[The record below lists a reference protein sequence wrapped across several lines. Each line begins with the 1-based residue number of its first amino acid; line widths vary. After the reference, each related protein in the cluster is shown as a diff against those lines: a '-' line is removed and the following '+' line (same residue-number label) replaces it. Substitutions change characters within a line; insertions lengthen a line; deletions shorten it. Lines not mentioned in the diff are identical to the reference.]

1 MTHSAENAAD
11 TALYEEPGSGPAPLL
26 WGPGF
31 AVVGFLLDLS
41 TAARPHVVAWV
52 VVGVV
57 LFLCSALWV
66 YARRRFM
73 SVRVTGSELVQG
85 SERLGVEHIA
95 EVRDPDAPLGT
106 RVLGGGFTVPRKREQ
121 VALRLDDGSR
131 VLAWARD
138 PDPLRSALR
147 QATGK

>member
-1 MTHSAENAAD
+1 MRHSAESAA
-11 TALYEEPGSGPAPLL
+11 AAAGYEEPGSGPAPLL

-31 AVVGFLLDLS
+31 AVVGFLLDLA
-41 TAARPHVVAWV
+41 TAARPHVVAWI

-57 LFLCSALWV
+57 LLLCGAVWV

-85 SERLGVEHIA
+85 DERLHLERIA
-95 EVRDPDAPLGT
+95 EVRDDAAPVAG

-121 VALRLDDGSR
+121 VALRLDDGST

-138 PDPLRSALR
+138 PDRLRSALR
-147 QATGK
+147 QAIGK

>member
-1 MTHSAENAAD
+1 MTPSAENAAD
-11 TALYEEPGSGPAPLL
+11 TVRYEEPGSGPSPLL

-31 AVVGFLLDLS
+31 AVVGFLLDLY
-41 TAARPHVVAWV
+41 TAARPHVVAWIV
-52 VVGVV
+52 IGVV

-85 SERLGVEHIA
+85 DERLHLERIA
-95 EVRDPDAPLGT
+95 EVRDADAPVGT

-121 VALRLDDGSR
+121 VALRLDDDST

-138 PDPLRSALR
+138 PGRLRTVLR
-147 QATGK
+147 QATGE